1 MQERHIEIEE
11 LRTISERDESHFFER
26 KALGVKGREIQKA
39 VVAFA
44 NADGGELIIGI
55 RDPKH
60 AQKVEERWQGADSLE
75 DLNGYL
81 QAVFEVQPAIDVRYE
96 VLLCEGKPGRVLRLN
111 IEKSSAVCKTGEGT
125 VYVRQ
130 GAQSLPIKDADRIT
144 QLTFAKGASSY
155 EDQKLEEVPPE
166 QIVDGEP
173 LRTFL
178 HDYSPKTDPLDF
190 CVNQNLLDY
199 RSWAPRVCSALLF
212 HPVPSAVIPKKC
224 AVKVTRY
231 ETKEDDPE
239 REHLAEQFNVEG
251 PLYDLIHDSV
261 ERIQSVMEGVSIRT
275 ASGLKKAEY
284 PPEAIWEILV
294 NALIHRDYSISD
306 DVQVLIY
313 DNRIE
318 VLSPGR
324 LPGYVT
330 VENILDARFS
340 RNPKIVRTLN
350 RYPESPNKD
359 LGEGLNTAFQK
370 MKEFGLEKPIVEE
383 SGNYL
388 KVTLPHTPLAAPSE
402 AILEFL
408 LHESKITN
416 RQAREITGIKSE
428 NMVKTEFYKLR
439 DDGLIERVPGLA
451 GAKAA
456 WQLTQS
462 GKKKANDIVAAS
474 KSG

>member
-11 LRTISERDESHFFER
+11 LRSISEREESHFFDR

-60 AQKVEERWQGADSLE
+60 APNVEERWQGADSLE

-81 QAVFEVQPAIDVRYE
+81 QAVFNVQPALDVRYE

-144 QLTFAKGASSY
+144 QLTFAKGASSF
-155 EDQKLEEVPPE
+155 EDQKLEDVPPE

-173 LRTFL
+173 LRRFL

-199 RSWAPRVCSALLF
+199 KSWAPRVCSALLF

-261 ERIQSVMEGVSIRT
+261 DRIQSVMEGVSIRT
-275 ASGLKKAEY
+275 ASGLQKAEY

-306 DVQVLIY
+306 DVQVLT
-313 DNRIE
+313 RRCSGPPKASHKLLPQF
-318 VLSPGR
+318 VRLFCRPLSSDVRPLPRLLLLVGLTMYGR
-324 LPGYVT
+324 AVYSP
-330 VENILDARFS
+330 DA
-340 RNPKIVRTLN
+340 
-350 RYPESPNKD
+350 
-359 LGEGLNTAFQK
+359 
-370 MKEFGLEKPIVEE
+370 
-383 SGNYL
+383 
-388 KVTLPHTPLAAPSE
+388 H
-402 AILEFL
+402 
-408 LHESKITN
+408 LH
-416 RQAREITGIKSE
+416 
-428 NMVKTEFYKLR
+428 
-439 DDGLIERVPGLA
+439 
-451 GAKAA
+451 
-456 WQLTQS
+456 
-462 GKKKANDIVAAS
+462 
-474 KSG
+474 